1 MTDSIQQLETLKDK
15 LNRALR
21 RVAALR
27 EKSKILEMQY
37 HDARDREGNT
47 NDLVMELL
55 ERQRE
60 LNVMLNRA
68 NIMLNR
74 TQEAMALS
82 SMELNEMAKALPE
95 PKKAEWADRVARVN
109 ELFKQT
115 GVQDAELGALDSGSA
130 RTEPS
135 LDTDELKR
143 ESEEAFGR
151 KQSIWERKERHEP
164 PRVQAEV
171 VEDEPQPESPNE
183 TVRLVGEDS
192 SPEHATAATAVATE
206 HKHYARAFDE
216 QQPSAQRSA
225 PPSAQHAEQPGEQ
238 SSERDEEESSEASD
252 SDGPRRR
259 SWWRRLA

>member
-1 MTDSIQQLETLKDK
+1 MDTDPTQQIENLKEK

-37 HDARDREGNT
+37 NDARGRESNT

-82 SMELNEMAKALPE
+82 SLELNEMAKALPE
-95 PKKAEWADRVARVN
+95 PKKAEWSDRVARVN

-115 GVQDAELGALDSGSA
+115 GVQDAELGMLDSTGPKP
-130 RTEPS
+130 EES
-135 LDTDELKR
+135 LDSDELKR

-151 KQSIWERKERHEP
+151 KQSVWSRREKPEP

-171 VEDEPQPESPNE
+171 VDDEPADE
-183 TVRLVGEDS
+183 TPKETIRLVGEDTPSPRPDPVAVFEQAASKQIDEGS
-192 SPEHATAATAVATE
+192 S
-206 HKHYARAFDE
+206 
-216 QQPSAQRSA
+216 
-225 PPSAQHAEQPGEQ
+225 AEQSKEDALLFP
-238 SSERDEEESSEASD
+238 
-252 SDGPRRR
+252 PRRKL
-259 SWWRRLA
+259 WWRKQA